1 MTALITGASVGIGAS
16 YAKQLA
22 ATGSDLVLV
31 ARDVTRLE
39 ALAAELKS
47 IHGVQVEVLQA
58 DLSDRAQLDKVCTR
72 AAQDDIDLVVNNAGF
87 GIKQPF
93 VGGTIEA
100 EQNLL
105 DVLVTAVMRITHAA
119 MPGMIARDR
128 GGVINVSSVAGWMSS
143 GTYSSAKAWVT
154 SFSEALATLH
164 KNSNVHVLALC
175 PGYTRT
181 EFHSRANM
189 ETQTIPNWM
198 WLDVDVVVAKS
209 LKDFKNGKAISVP
222 GMQYKVLSLIAIRI
236 NDCVNFPATQ
246 SGLQRSFFRRL
257 IRGISNNHSHRGIW
271 PVAIVATNS
280 WHDWINQYI
289 TNCRSTK

>member
-1 MTALITGASVGIGAS
+1 MTALITGATAGIGAS
-16 YAKQLA
+16 YANQLA
-22 ATGSDLVLV
+22 AKGSDLVLV
-31 ARDVTRLE
+31 ARDLTRLE
-39 ALAAELKS
+39 TLSAELKS
-47 IHGVQVEVLQA
+47 AHGVQVEVLRA
-58 DLSDRAQLDKVCTR
+58 DLSDRAQLNKVCTR
-72 AAQDDIDLVVNNAGF
+72 AAGDDIDLVVNNAGF
-87 GIKQPF
+87 GIKQAF

-164 KNSNVHVLALC
+164 KKSNVHVLALC

-189 ETQTIPNWM
+189 DTQTIPNWM
-198 WLDVDVVVAKS
+198 WLDVDAVVAKS
-209 LKDFKNGKAISVP
+209 LRDFEKGKPISVP
-222 GMQYKVLSLIAIRI
+222 GLQYKFLSLIAQYLPRPIVRKLS
-236 NDCVNFPATQ
+236 VA
-246 SGLQRSFFRRL
+246 S
-257 IRGISNNHSHRGIW
+257 RG
-271 PVAIVATNS
+271 
-280 WHDWINQYI
+280 
-289 TNCRSTK
+289 

>member
-1 MTALITGASVGIGAS
+1 MTALITGATAGIGAS

-31 ARDVTRLE
+31 ARDLTRLE
-39 ALAAELKS
+39 ALANELRS
-47 IHGVQVEVLQA
+47 THGVQVEVLQA
-58 DLSDRAQLDKVCTR
+58 DLSDRTQLDKVCAR
-72 AAQDDIDLVVNNAGF
+72 SAHDDIDLVVNNAGF

-119 MPGMIARDR
+119 LPGMIARDR

-164 KNSNVHVLALC
+164 KKSNVHVLALC

-181 EFHSRANM
+181 EFHSRASM

-198 WLDVDVVVAKS
+198 WLDVDAVVAKS
-209 LKDFKNGKAISVP
+209 LKDFKNRKAISVP
-222 GMQYKVLSLIAIRI
+222 GMQYKFLSLIAQYSPRPIVRKLSI
-236 NDCVNFPATQ
+236 A
-246 SGLQRSFFRRL
+246 SRR
-257 IRGISNNHSHRGIW
+257 
-271 PVAIVATNS
+271 
-280 WHDWINQYI
+280 
-289 TNCRSTK
+289 

>member
-1 MTALITGASVGIGAS
+1 MSTALITGATAGIGAS

-31 ARDVTRLE
+31 ARDVARLE
-39 ALAAELKS
+39 TLATELKS
-47 IHGVQVEVLQA
+47 AHGVQVEIMQA
-58 DLSDRAQLDKVCTR
+58 DLSDRTQLDRVCAR
-72 AAQDDIDLVVNNAGF
+72 AASDDIDLVVNNAGF

-154 SFSEALATLH
+154 TFSEALATHH
-164 KNSNVHVLALC
+164 KKTNVHVLALC

-181 EFHSRANM
+181 EFHSRADM
-189 ETQTIPNWM
+189 EIQTIPNWM
-198 WLDVDVVVAKS
+198 WLDVDAVVAKS
-209 LKDFKNGKAISVP
+209 LKDFNKGKPISVP
-222 GMQYKVLSLIAIRI
+222 GMQYKFLSLIAQYLPRPIVRKLSI
-236 NDCVNFPATQ
+236 A
-246 SGLQRSFFRRL
+246 SRR
-257 IRGISNNHSHRGIW
+257 
-271 PVAIVATNS
+271 
-280 WHDWINQYI
+280 
-289 TNCRSTK
+289 

>member
-1 MTALITGASVGIGAS
+1 VTALITGATAGIGAS

-22 ATGSDLVLV
+22 ARGTNLILV
-31 ARDVTRLE
+31 ARDEVRLM
-39 ALAAELKS
+39 ELSQKLS
-47 IHGVQVEVLQA
+47 SEYGITVEVLKA
-58 DLSDRAQLDKVCTR
+58 DLSDRLQLDKVCAR
-72 AAQDDIDLVVNNAGF
+72 VAGNDIELVINNAGF

-93 VGGTIEA
+93 VGGTIDA

-119 MPGMIARDR
+119 MPGMLERDR

-164 KNSNVHVLALC
+164 KKSNVHVLALC

-189 ETQTIPNWM
+189 DTQTIPNWM
-198 WLDVDVVVAKS
+198 WLDVDAVVAKS
-209 LKDFKNGKAISVP
+209 LKDFANGKVISVP
-222 GMQYKVLSLIAIRI
+222 GMQYKILSLIAQYLPRPL
-236 NDCVNFPATQ
+236 VRKLSVA
-246 SGLQRSFFRRL
+246 S
-257 IRGISNNHSHRGIW
+257 RG
-271 PVAIVATNS
+271 
-280 WHDWINQYI
+280 
-289 TNCRSTK
+289 

>member
-22 ATGSDLVLV
+22 AKGTDLVLV
-31 ARDVTRLE
+31 ARDLTRLE
-39 ALAAELKS
+39 ALASELKAKHN
-47 IHGVQVEVLQA
+47 IKVEVLQA
-58 DLSDRAQLDKVCTR
+58 DLSDRAQLDKVCVR
-72 AAQDDIDLVVNNAGF
+72 AAQNDIDLVVNNAGF

-128 GGVINVSSVAGWMSS
+128 GGVINVSSVAGWMTS

-164 KNSNVHVLALC
+164 KKSNVHVLALC

-189 ETQTIPNWM
+189 ETETIPNWM

-209 LKDFKNGKAISVP
+209 LKDFEKGKPISVP
-222 GMQYKVLSLIAIRI
+222 GMQYKVLSLVAQYLPRPIVRKLS
-236 NDCVNFPATQ
+236 VV
-246 SGLQRSFFRRL
+246 S
-257 IRGISNNHSHRGIW
+257 RG
-271 PVAIVATNS
+271 
-280 WHDWINQYI
+280 
-289 TNCRSTK
+289 

>member
-1 MTALITGASVGIGAS
+1 MTALITGASAGIGES

-22 ATGSDLVLV
+22 SAGSNLVLV
-31 ARDVTRLE
+31 ARDLTRLE
-39 ALAAELKS
+39 KLAAELRS
-47 IHGVQVEVLQA
+47 AHGVEVEVLQV
-58 DLSDRAQLDKVCTR
+58 DLSDRTQLDKVCVR
-72 AAQDDIDLVVNNAGF
+72 AAGEDIDLVVNNAGF

-119 MPGMIARDR
+119 LPGMIARDR
-128 GGVINVSSVAGWMSS
+128 GGVINVGSIAGWMSS

-164 KNSNVHVLALC
+164 RKSNVHVMALC
-175 PGYTRT
+175 PGFTRT

-189 ETQTIPNWM
+189 EIETIPNWM
-198 WLDVDVVVAKS
+198 WLDVDVVVSKS

-222 GMQYKVLSLIAIRI
+222 GMQYKFFSFIAQYLPRPI
-236 NDCVNFPATQ
+236 V
-246 SGLQRSFFRRL
+246 RRL
-257 IRGISNNHSHRGIW
+257 S
-271 PVAIVATNS
+271 VAS
-280 WHDWINQYI
+280 
-289 TNCRSTK
+289 RR

>member
-1 MTALITGASVGIGAS
+1 MTALITGATAGIGAS

-31 ARDVTRLE
+31 ARDLTRLE
-39 ALAAELKS
+39 ALANELRS
-47 IHGVQVEVLQA
+47 THGVQVEVLQA
-58 DLSDRAQLDKVCTR
+58 DLSDRTQLDKVCAR
-72 AAQDDIDLVVNNAGF
+72 SAHDDIDLVVNNAGF

-119 MPGMIARDR
+119 MPGMTARDR

-164 KNSNVHVLALC
+164 KKSNVHDLALC
-175 PGYTRT
+175 PGYTRS
-181 EFHSRANM
+181 EFHSRASM

-222 GMQYKVLSLIAIRI
+222 GMQYKFLSLIAQYLPRPMVRKLSI
-236 NDCVNFPATQ
+236 A
-246 SGLQRSFFRRL
+246 SRR
-257 IRGISNNHSHRGIW
+257 
-271 PVAIVATNS
+271 
-280 WHDWINQYI
+280 
-289 TNCRSTK
+289 

>member
-22 ATGSDLVLV
+22 ATNSDLVLV
-31 ARDVTRLE
+31 ARDLTRLE

-47 IHGVQVEVLQA
+47 AHGVQVEVLQA
-58 DLSDRAQLDKVCTR
+58 DLSDRAQLDKVCAR
-72 AAQDDIDLVVNNAGF
+72 AAADDIDLVVNNAGF

-164 KNSNVHVLALC
+164 KKSNVHVLALC

-181 EFHSRANM
+181 EFHSRADM
-189 ETQTIPNWM
+189 EIQTIPNWM

-209 LKDFKNGKAISVP
+209 LKDFEKGKPISVP
-222 GMQYKVLSLIAIRI
+222 GIQYKFLSLIAQYLPRPIVRKLSI
-236 NDCVNFPATQ
+236 A
-246 SGLQRSFFRRL
+246 SRR
-257 IRGISNNHSHRGIW
+257 
-271 PVAIVATNS
+271 
-280 WHDWINQYI
+280 
-289 TNCRSTK
+289 

>member
-1 MTALITGASVGIGAS
+1 MTALITGASAGIGES

-22 ATGSDLVLV
+22 AAGSNLVLV
-31 ARDVTRLE
+31 ARDLTRLE
-39 ALAAELKS
+39 KLAAELRS
-47 IHGVQVEVLQA
+47 AHGVEVEVLQV
-58 DLSDRAQLDKVCTR
+58 DLSDRTQLDKVCVR
-72 AAQDDIDLVVNNAGF
+72 AAGEDIDLVVNNAGF

-119 MPGMIARDR
+119 LPGMIARDR
-128 GGVINVSSVAGWMSS
+128 GGVINVSSIAGWMSS

-164 KNSNVHVLALC
+164 RKSNVHVMALC
-175 PGYTRT
+175 PGFTRT

-189 ETQTIPNWM
+189 EIETIPNWM
-198 WLDVDVVVAKS
+198 WLDVDVVVSKS

-222 GMQYKVLSLIAIRI
+222 GMQYKILSLIAQYLPRPI
-236 NDCVNFPATQ
+236 V
-246 SGLQRSFFRRL
+246 RRL
-257 IRGISNNHSHRGIW
+257 S
-271 PVAIVATNS
+271 VAS
-280 WHDWINQYI
+280 
-289 TNCRSTK
+289 RR

>member
-1 MTALITGASVGIGAS
+1 MTVLITGASAGIGES

-22 ATGSDLVLV
+22 AAGSNLVLV
-31 ARDVTRLE
+31 ARDLTRLE
-39 ALAAELKS
+39 KLAAELRS
-47 IHGVQVEVLQA
+47 VHGVEVEVLQA
-58 DLSDRAQLDKVCTR
+58 DLSDRTQLDKVCVR
-72 AAQDDIDLVVNNAGF
+72 AAGEDIDLVVNNAGF

-119 MPGMIARDR
+119 LPGMIARDR
-128 GGVINVSSVAGWMSS
+128 GGVINVSSIAGWMSS

-164 KNSNVHVLALC
+164 RKSNVHVMALC
-175 PGYTRT
+175 PGFTRT

-189 ETQTIPNWM
+189 EIETIPNWM
-198 WLDVDVVVAKS
+198 WLDVDVVVSKS

-222 GMQYKVLSLIAIRI
+222 GMQYKFFSFIAQYLPRPIVRKLSVA
-236 NDCVNFPATQ
+236 
-246 SGLQRSFFRRL
+246 SRR
-257 IRGISNNHSHRGIW
+257 
-271 PVAIVATNS
+271 
-280 WHDWINQYI
+280 
-289 TNCRSTK
+289 

>member
-1 MTALITGASVGIGAS
+1 MTALITGATAGIGAS

-22 ATGSDLVLV
+22 ARGTNLILV
-31 ARDVTRLE
+31 ARDEVRLM
-39 ALAAELKS
+39 ELSQKLS
-47 IHGVQVEVLQA
+47 SEYGITVEVLKA
-58 DLSDRAQLDKVCTR
+58 DLSDRLQLDKVCAR
-72 AAQDDIDLVVNNAGF
+72 AAGNDVDLVVNNAGF

-93 VGGTIEA
+93 VGGTIDA

-119 MPGMIARDR
+119 MPGMLERDR

-164 KNSNVHVLALC
+164 KKSNVHVLALC

-189 ETQTIPNWM
+189 DTQTIPNWM
-198 WLDVDVVVAKS
+198 WLDVDAVVAKS
-209 LKDFKNGKAISVP
+209 LKDFANGKVISVP
-222 GMQYKVLSLIAIRI
+222 GMQYKILSLIAQYLPRPL
-236 NDCVNFPATQ
+236 VRKLSVA
-246 SGLQRSFFRRL
+246 S
-257 IRGISNNHSHRGIW
+257 RG
-271 PVAIVATNS
+271 
-280 WHDWINQYI
+280 
-289 TNCRSTK
+289 

>member
-1 MTALITGASVGIGAS
+1 MTALITGASAGIGAS

-22 ATGSDLVLV
+22 ANGSDLVLV
-31 ARDVTRLE
+31 ARDITRLE

-47 IHGVQVEVLQA
+47 AHGVQVEVLQA
-58 DLSDRAQLDKVCTR
+58 DLSDRAELDKVCAR
-72 AAQDDIDLVVNNAGF
+72 AARDDIDLVVNNAGF

-119 MPGMIARDR
+119 MPGMIARDH

-164 KNSNVHVLALC
+164 KKSNVHVLALC

-181 EFHSRANM
+181 EFHSRADM
-189 ETQTIPNWM
+189 EIQTVPNWM

-209 LKDFKNGKAISVP
+209 LKDFKNRKAISVP
-222 GMQYKVLSLIAIRI
+222 GMQYKFFSLIAQYLPRPIVRKLSI
-236 NDCVNFPATQ
+236 A
-246 SGLQRSFFRRL
+246 SRR
-257 IRGISNNHSHRGIW
+257 
-271 PVAIVATNS
+271 
-280 WHDWINQYI
+280 
-289 TNCRSTK
+289 